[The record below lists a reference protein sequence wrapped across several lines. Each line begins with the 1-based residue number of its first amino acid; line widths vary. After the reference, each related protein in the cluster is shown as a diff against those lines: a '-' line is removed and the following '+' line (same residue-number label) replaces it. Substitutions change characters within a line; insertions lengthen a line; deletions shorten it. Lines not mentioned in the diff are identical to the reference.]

1 MELDYA
7 FHDPYADSRVRGRDI
22 HSDYGYGE
30 HCCPLV
36 VDTICVAAI
45 VFSIAGASL
54 LLARVIQIE
63 IDPPRIRKRSLLF
76 GSQKYGKLTLHKSVI
91 QQGMKQIWLEGA
103 RVYSMASRM
112 HSAWLANFK
121 KCTMLKAKANKI

>member
-7 FHDPYADSRVRGRDI
+7 SPDPYADSRVSGTDI
-22 HSDYGYGE
+22 RSDYGYGD

-63 IDPPRIRKRSLLF
+63 IDPPRRRKRSLLF
-76 GSQKYGKLTLHKSVI
+76 GSHKEGKHSVYV
-91 QQGMKQIWLEGA
+91 QQGMKQIWLESVSLSYGFSNALCMA
-103 RVYSMASRM
+103 REFSRV
-112 HSAWLANFK
+112 HH
-121 KCTMLKAKANKI
+121 AKSKSQ

>member
-7 FHDPYADSRVRGRDI
+7 FPDPYADSRVSGTDI
-22 HSDYGYGE
+22 RSDYGYGDY
-30 HCCPLV
+30 CCPLV

-63 IDPPRIRKRSLLF
+63 INPPRRRKRSLLF
-76 GSQKYGKLTLHKSVI
+76 GSHKEGKHSVYVRYPARDETNLVRKCLTLL
-91 QQGMKQIWLEGA
+91 WLLE
-103 RVYSMASRM
+103 
-112 HSAWLANFK
+112 
-121 KCTMLKAKANKI
+121 CTMHGSRILRGAPC

>member
-7 FHDPYADSRVRGRDI
+7 FPDPYADIRVSGTDI
-22 HSDYGYGE
+22 RSDFGYGD

-45 VFSIAGASL
+45 IFSIVGASL

-63 IDPPRIRKRSLLF
+63 IDPPRRRKRSLLF
-76 GSQKYGKLTLHKSVI
+76 GSHEEGKSVYVV
-91 QQGMKQIWLEGA
+91 
-103 RVYSMASRM
+103 R
-112 HSAWLANFK
+112 
-121 KCTMLKAKANKI
+121 